1 MKQGMWA
8 SYFAGIT
15 DKQHGESYSRILRY
29 FFPEFITSLV
39 IFALPFWVDSYF
51 ISLLKSTPAYATL
64 GTTNNTLHFLFKI
77 AEAFSIGTVI
87 LVGNFNG
94 LAEYKKAGRF
104 FKDAF
109 WITVAFGALFA
120 VGLYFT
126 AELTLTWLNAS
137 SDIVTLAIPFWRL
150 RAVGVFFTFF
160 YLAFIGFLRG
170 IKNTR
175 TPMYI
180 FVIGAITFVFF
191 DFGFIFGAFGLPHLG
206 FNGSAWASVI
216 QSIIMSVAAVAFVL
230 WNNNYRQYAIEL
242 FSGLNFAYV
251 KELLLIIWP
260 VAIDKATL
268 AFAYIWLNK
277 TINVMGTCSTASFCA
292 IKDLERFAF
301 LPAIAF
307 AQVITFLVSND
318 LGRHNWIGIKSNIKK
333 VMFMASLMVFSIL
346 AIFSMYPTQL
356 MKIFDK
362 TGDFTQLTAQIFPI
376 LSVLVFFD
384 LIQLILSGALRGAG
398 DVKTVMWT
406 RVAVCF
412 GYFIPVSSYL
422 ASIPIG
428 NPVLKFLL
436 IYGSFYVGNGLMS
449 IVYIKRLRGSK
460 WKSHNL

>member
-1 MKQGMWA
+1 MKQGLWA
-8 SYFAGIT
+8 SYFAGIRDT
-15 DKQHGESYSRILRY
+15 QHGESYSRILRY
-29 FFPEFITSLV
+29 FYPEFITSLV

-87 LVGNFNG
+87 MVGNFNG
-94 LAEYKKAGRF
+94 LAEYKKAGRV

-109 WITVAFGALFA
+109 WITVACGALFA
-120 VGLYFT
+120 TILFFT

-137 SDIVTLAIPFWRL
+137 PDIIALGIPFWRL
-150 RAVGVFFTFF
+150 RAVGVFFTFL

-180 FVIGAITFVFF
+180 FVIGAAAFMFF
-191 DFGFIFGAFGLPHLG
+191 DLGFIFGKFGLPELG

-216 QSIIMSVAAVAFVL
+216 QSVVMTVAAIFFVL
-230 WNNNYRQYAIEL
+230 INKGYRHYAIEL
-242 FSGLNFAYV
+242 FSELDFHYI
-251 KELLLIIWP
+251 KELLKIIWP

-268 AFAYIWLNK
+268 AFAYIWLSK

-292 IKDLERFAF
+292 VKDLERFAF

-307 AQVITFLVSND
+307 AQVITLLVSND
-318 LGRHNWIGIKSNIKK
+318 HGRRDWAGIKSNIKK
-333 VMFMASLMVFSIL
+333 VMFMASIMVFSIL
-346 AIFSMYPTQL
+346 AVFSVYPTQL

-362 TGDFTQLTAQIFPI
+362 NGDFTQLTAQIFPI

-398 DVKTVMWT
+398 DVKVVMWT
-406 RVAVCF
+406 RLAVCV
-412 GYFIPVSSYL
+412 GYFIPVSSFL
-422 ASIPIG
+422 ASLHIP

-449 IVYIKRLRGSK
+449 IVYINRLRGSK
-460 WKSHNL
+460 WKSHTL